1 MKAPYIKLDKTWRN
15 SFFLMMGSVIIM
27 GFGVSLLKVTNLGTD
42 PYSAMNY
49 GISAKLGLS
58 LGTYQLFLN
67 LALLLCVLILD
78 RRLIGTG
85 TVGNMLLVGYSADF
99 CTFIL
104 NQVIHIPQEL
114 SLAARIGVLI
124 PALVIFVIAAACY
137 MQSGHGTSPYDAI
150 PFIINN
156 KLEQKFKRKDMFK
169 IIRLCYDALVTCIAI
184 LVSGE
189 WGVTTLLMVLLL
201 GPTVEFAGN
210 VLHRNQR
217 R

>member
-78 RRLIGTG
+78 RSLIGTG

-114 SLAARIGVLI
+114 SLAVRIGVQI
-124 PALVIFVIAAACY
+124 GRAHV
-137 MQSGHGTSPYDAI
+137 
-150 PFIINN
+150 
-156 KLEQKFKRKDMFK
+156 
-169 IIRLCYDALVTCIAI
+169 
-184 LVSGE
+184 
-189 WGVTTLLMVLLL
+189 
-201 GPTVEFAGN
+201 
-210 VLHRNQR
+210 
-217 R
+217 

>member
-78 RRLIGTG
+78 RSLIGTG

-114 SLAARIGVLI
+114 SLSLI
-124 PALVIFVIAAACY
+124 HI
-137 MQSGHGTSPYDAI
+137 
-150 PFIINN
+150 
-156 KLEQKFKRKDMFK
+156 
-169 IIRLCYDALVTCIAI
+169 
-184 LVSGE
+184 
-189 WGVTTLLMVLLL
+189 
-201 GPTVEFAGN
+201 
-210 VLHRNQR
+210 
-217 R
+217 